1 MKKLP
6 VPLKVVA
13 LTAEEKVQLQ
23 RLERFDSNW
32 RVRERVKTLLL
43 LSEGQTCAQVAGQIG
58 IHFRTVSYTR
68 QSWLQEKFASLTDK
82 PRSGAPTKM
91 SAQEQSRVLAWA
103 ETAPLS
109 ASELLAKHLDAGG
122 IPVHA
127 QTIKTLLRKEDF
139 VCKRTRASLQ
149 KKR

>member
-1 MKKLP
+1 M
-6 VPLKVVA
+6 
-13 LTAEEKVQLQ
+13 
-23 RLERFDSNW
+23 
-32 RVRERVKTLLL
+32 
-43 LSEGQTCAQVAGQIG
+43 AGQIG

-82 PRSGAPTKM
+82 PRSGAPMKM
-91 SAQEQSRVLAWA
+91 STEEQSRVLAWA

-109 ASELLAKHLDAGG
+109 APELLAKHLDAGG

-139 VCKRTRASLQ
+139 VWKRTRASLE

>member
-1 MKKLP
+1 MNKLP
-6 VPLKVVA
+6 VPLKVIA

-23 RLERFDSNW
+23 RLQRFDSNW

-43 LSEGQTCAQVAGQIG
+43 LSEGQTCVEVAGQVG

-82 PRSGAPTKM
+82 PRSGAPMKM
-91 SAQEQSRVLAWA
+91 SAEEQSRVVAWA

-109 ASELLAKHLDAGG
+109 APELLAKHLHAGG
-122 IPVHA
+122 TPVHT
-127 QTIKTLLRKEDF
+127 QTIKTLLRKKDF
-139 VCKRTRASLQ
+139 VWKRTRSSLK